1 MIIWKYVY
9 LATYGTTWFSKD
21 LKYQRS
27 NLFEKNDLNSQ
38 WTKKLL
44 VVCRKEARTSM
55 VVIAFFRRNA
65 QRVFL
70 PICVPDC
77 FEDIVSSD
85 QEKYTLRRLFLSFVL
100 IEKKIRFKF

>member
-1 MIIWKYVY
+1 MIIWKYIY
-9 LATYGTTWFSKD
+9 LATYATIWFSKD
-21 LKYQRS
+21 LKNHKS
-27 NLFEKNDLNSQ
+27 NLFEKNDLNSP

-55 VVIAFFRRNA
+55 VVIAFFRRNGR
-65 QRVFL
+65 RVFL

-77 FEDIVSSD
+77 FEDIASSD
-85 QEKYTLRRLFLSFVL
+85 QAKYTLRRLFLSFVL